1 MMMEVKQEI
10 IQENVTLALKED
22 VGTEDIT
29 ASLLLEEGNSKATLI
44 SREEAVLCG
53 KAWFDEAFHQLDPNI
68 NIEWQADDGEDIHI
82 NQRLCVLTGCTRA
95 LLTSERTAINF
106 LQTLSGTATQVS
118 EYVKQVRGTGARL
131 LDTRKTLPGLRMAQ
145 KYAVTCGG
153 GMNHRVGLY
162 DAFLIKENHI
172 MAKGSITNAVQEA
185 KKRGMPVEVEV
196 EDLKELEEALAVQPD
211 RILLDNFSIDNLFR
225 AVEMAQGQISLEAS
239 GNITLKNL
247 RNVAKTGVDFISIG
261 ALTKHVTA
269 VDFSLRLESVE

>member
-1 MMMEVKQEI
+1 MMEVQQDI
-10 IQENVTLALKED
+10 IKDNVSLALKED

-29 ASLLLEEGNSKATLI
+29 ASLLDEGGNSKATLI
-44 SREEAVLCG
+44 SREDAVLCG

-68 NIEWQADDGEDIHI
+68 EIAWQADDGEDIHI
-82 NQRLCVLTGCTRA
+82 NQRLCVLTGSTRA
-95 LLTSERTAINF
+95 LLTGERTAINF

-153 GMNHRVGLY
+153 GLNHRVGLY
-162 DAFLIKENHI
+162 DGFLIKENHI
-172 MAKGSITNAVQEA
+172 LAKGSITNAVQEA

-247 RNVAKTGVDFISIG
+247 RNVAKTGVDYISIG

-269 VDFSLRLESVE
+269 VDFSLRFESVE

>member
-95 LLTSERTAINF
+95 LLTGERTAINF

>member
-68 NIEWQADDGEDIHI
+68 NIEWQADDGEDIHV

-95 LLTSERTAINF
+95 LLTGERTAINF